1 MIQIRQNCF
10 VLALGWEGFCM
21 KTIQQHRR
29 LSIRATAIKYGLP
42 PRVVSRAIWC
52 GELSAI
58 KTTTETGRERI
69 YILVDDADRWFESL
83 ALPMEGGSE

>member
-1 MIQIRQNCF
+1 MSIG
-10 VLALGWEGFCM
+10 VGWKGLFM
-21 KTIQQHRR
+21 STIQKQRR

-42 PRVVSRAIWC
+42 PRVISRAIWA

-69 YILVDDADRWFESL
+69 YILVDDADHWFESL
-83 ALPMEGGSE
+83 ALSTETSVGGAE

>member
-1 MIQIRQNCF
+1 
-10 VLALGWEGFCM
+10 M
-21 KTIQQHRR
+21 KTIQKQRR

-42 PRVVSRAIWC
+42 PRVVSRAISI

-69 YILVDDADRWFESL
+69 YILTDDADKWFDSL
-83 ALPMEGGSE
+83 VLPADISVGGAE